1 MRSYTS
7 RGNSSASSQRSA
19 CGASSFSTNSRK
31 LRRKISCSSLK
42 NVISMASPHHTLT
55 GQSTSRKRLCYH
67 AKIMSAPRI
76 LIVDDDAWILR
87 MVATVLDKRGYVIDT
102 AVDGAEAL
110 ERVEESTPDLVITDI
125 MMPRMDGWTLI
136 RTLRARPETAFT
148 PVLFLTAL
156 NSDDD
161 RIRGFRLGA
170 DDYLPKPF
178 RFEELDLRVQN
189 ALRRAGRME
198 EDAREAVTPKAGV
211 AGSLEQIGLSALL
224 VMLDMEKKSGVL
236 VLARRGQ
243 TVRLFLRSGRVV
255 RAALDGQ
262 KTARGA
268 ACVYYALGWSE
279 GRFDFSALDVDM
291 DDEVQSSTTH
301 LLMEGAR
308 LVDEANR
315 PQ

>member
-1 MRSYTS
+1 
-7 RGNSSASSQRSA
+7 
-19 CGASSFSTNSRK
+19 
-31 LRRKISCSSLK
+31 
-42 NVISMASPHHTLT
+42 
-55 GQSTSRKRLCYH
+55 
-67 AKIMSAPRI
+67 MSAPRI

-243 TVRLFLRSGRVV
+243 TARLFLRSGRVV

-262 KTARGA
+262 KTPRGA